1 MSSGRSLSAPFF
13 RLLAVVAVA
22 AFSAP
27 LLLAQQTFGG
37 ITGTVSDSSGG
48 IIAGATIKLVE
59 EHTGLSREA
68 TTNASGEYLFPNL
81 PIGDYLLT
89 YTREGFETQ
98 KLPHIP
104 VQGQRTATLN
114 VQLKPGATSTTIE
127 VQETPLLNA
136 VDTTNGYIL
145 ERAQIDSIPLPTGS
159 FTGLAILS
167 PGVNAELTGGTG
179 ANTGLGNAPIW
190 ANGQRD
196 TSNSFLLNGV
206 DASNLFNGKSTSQVT
221 SDRVVL
227 DTGEGNSNG
236 GGVMSI
242 DGRGQTV
249 FDWAE
254 MSPATSKYVTAFLAD
269 RGLSRTAPRRI
280 TPAPSPQVKARAQTQ
295 AQNFEG
301 MFLNSM
307 FSQMTSGLKGEGPFG
322 NTVGTG
328 IWRSMQIEQYS
339 KSFAQAGGVGIAK
352 EVYRTL
358 IMQQAKAANQSQGKQ
373 A

>member
-81 PIGDYLLT
+81 PIGEYLLT

-98 KLPHIP
+98 KFPSIQ
-104 VQGQRTATLN
+104 VQANRTVALN

-179 ANTGLGNAPIW
+179 ANSGLGNAPIW

-221 SDRVVL
+221 SSRVVNN
-227 DTGEGNSNG
+227 TGGSASSGTTSAGVEPSASSVYLSIGNA
-236 GGVMSI
+236 I
-242 DGRGQTV
+242 
-249 FDWAE
+249 
-254 MSPATSKYVTAFLAD
+254 P
-269 RGLSRTAPRRI
+269 
-280 TPAPSPQVKARAQTQ
+280 TPAPETLQEVRVNASMYDAQQ
-295 AQNFEG
+295 GSA
-301 MFLNSM
+301 
-307 FSQMTSGLKGEGPFG
+307 SGAHIDMSTGS
-322 NTVGTG
+322 GTNAIHG
-328 IWRSMQIEQYS
+328 S
-339 KSFAQAGGVGIAK
+339 
-352 EVYRTL
+352 
-358 IMQQAKAANQSQGKQ
+358 
-373 A
+373 